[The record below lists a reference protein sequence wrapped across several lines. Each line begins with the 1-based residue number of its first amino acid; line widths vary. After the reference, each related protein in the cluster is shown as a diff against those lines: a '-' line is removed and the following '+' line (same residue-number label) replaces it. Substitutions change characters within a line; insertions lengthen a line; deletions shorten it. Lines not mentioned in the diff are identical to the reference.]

1 MEQLKRTCAK
11 FFAFSNLSM
20 YCYSNEINTL
30 FYFPEYY
37 SELRTDFVKN
47 CVLKME
53 ASDSE
58 RRKPLVLTLDSR
70 YHFAVIPLQQELTLL
85 VGPVA
90 LHPEGSVLLPIYNVF
105 SNRHKCTD
113 MSYEKFLNAV
123 SLLTELCTGNSCEI
137 NELIPMEALM
147 MDPMMDLDM
156 ESNELFPS
164 PNLKISYTGEALEQR
179 LLTLIEKGNVEEL
192 KKQLEFPSYVT
203 IERMS
208 SNPLQHQ
215 KYLFIIFMTMAV
227 RAAIRGGLDDERA
240 FGLVGRYCI
249 RMDNYSQVKD
259 ITSLIYHMAL
269 NLCREVQKYSVSA
282 SLSPT
287 MRKCCTFITSNLY
300 AHLNLTK
307 LAHALNISTRNLTN
321 RFQKE
326 LGVTP
331 MAYVQSARIEEA
343 RFLLKYTH
351 HSLLEIST
359 ALHFSSQSHFT
370 SVFRRLTGMTP
381 KRYQETVMTSRD
393 LQKN

>member
-1 MEQLKRTCAK
+1 MDELKRTCGK

-37 SELRTDFVKN
+37 SEMRTDFVKD

-53 ASDSE
+53 VSDPE
-58 RRKPLVLTLDSR
+58 RRKPLVLTMDSR
-70 YHFAVIPLQQELTLL
+70 YHFAVIPLQQKLTLL

-90 LHPEGSVLLPIYNVF
+90 LHPEGVAFLPIYNVF
-105 SNRHKCTD
+105 SNRHKCAD

-123 SLLTELCTGNSCEI
+123 SLLAELCTGNSCEI
-137 NELIPMEALM
+137 NELIPMEAPM
-147 MDPMMDLDM
+147 MDPMMDM
-156 ESNELFPS
+156 ESNELLPS

-203 IERMS
+203 IESMS

-215 KYLFIIFMTMAV
+215 KYLFIVFMTMAV
-227 RAAIRGGLDDERA
+227 RAAIRGGLDDEKA
-240 FGLVGRYCI
+240 FGIVGHYCI
-249 RMDNYSQVKD
+249 RMDNCSQVKD

-269 NLCREVQKYSVSA
+269 SLCREVHKHSVSA
-282 SLSPT
+282 SLSST
-287 MRKCCTFITSNLY
+287 MRRCCAFITANLY
-300 AHLNLTK
+300 APLNLTK
-307 LAHALNISTRNLTN
+307 LAQALNISTRNLCS

-343 RFLLKYTH
+343 RFLLKYTN

-370 SVFRRLTGMTP
+370 SVFRRITGMTP
-381 KRYQETVMTSRD
+381 KRYQETIMA
-393 LQKN
+393 